1 MFFINLLFFFFYI
14 PSLQDMNP
22 MMGMIGDFHTTSLQ
36 PSTSNNTT
44 GDIYGL
50 QITNPQSLNDYQMVD
65 DDDDCDDE
73 EIDDDDDEQT
83 YKDEDDDEEIEFKQ
97 EYEVE
102 NDNYSN
108 YIINQPYMEIEP
120 KTISTQTHL
129 REGYKKIQPV
139 KRPGLVLKTPIAYQG
154 DIDPSVIPIHRDG
167 MGMFFIFNL
176 FLIFFK
182 FCLCLF
188 LFINLCYPCL
198 LFFIHKKNIFSQFF
212 TFF

>member
-1 MFFINLLFFFFYI
+1 MLRIIEESFKSNKKQQIKKKGQSNVFINLLFFFFYI

-50 QITNPQSLNDYQMVD
+50 QITNPQTLSGYPMVED
-65 DDDDCDDE
+65 NNCE
-73 EIDDDDDEQT
+73 E
-83 YKDEDDDEEIEFKQ
+83 EEIEDEDQDQEIDENEQCYEQTDFKQ
-97 EYEVE
+97 EYETD

-108 YIINQPYMEIEP
+108 YVIDQTYMQIEP

-129 REGYKKIQPV
+129 RESYKKIQPV

-154 DIDPSVIPIHRDG
+154 DTDPSFIPIRRDG
-167 MGMFFIFNL
+167 MGMFLFLILLFIFNL
-176 FLIFFK
+176 I
-182 FCLCLF
+182 
-188 LFINLCYPCL
+188 
-198 LFFIHKKNIFSQFF
+198 
-212 TFF
+212 